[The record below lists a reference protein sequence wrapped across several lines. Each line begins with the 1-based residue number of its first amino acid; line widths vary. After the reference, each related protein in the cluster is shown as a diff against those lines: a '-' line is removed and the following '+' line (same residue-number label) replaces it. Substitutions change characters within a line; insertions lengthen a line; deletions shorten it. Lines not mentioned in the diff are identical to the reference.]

1 MNESR
6 HKFTA
11 QGPRGKAVAAWGG
24 VAKLRLE
31 NGVMKVELDELPWR
45 VTLNGEWHE
54 SCATRD
60 DAVQMAR
67 ELAGTVVMR

>member
-1 MNESR
+1 MNELR
-6 HKFTA
+6 DKFVA
-11 QGPRGKAVAAWGG
+11 SGPKGKAVAAWCGG
-24 VAKLRLE
+24 PKFVLE